1 MAFTNFSSSCR
12 VAAGV
17 VAAAAVVLHGAR
29 GRCESAESA
38 ADVEAL
44 FKKGTELRRKG
55 RDADALV
62 EFQKAARLQDS
73 PRAWAQ
79 VALAEQALGLWLD
92 ANTHIGRALESHQ
105 DPWILKNQ
113 DALEA
118 AHKIIRTHLCQ
129 LEVWGAPAGAQV
141 SIDGK
146 RAGVL
151 PDVTTWLDAGSVA
164 LEITATGFVPL
175 AKTLNLPEGGRV
187 REHADLRR
195 PRLGAVVP
203 AVSVAPAPRSEDEP
217 ANGEPG
223 ATAAAAAAAAASD
236 GSAPAGGSES
246 RGGARS
252 GLRPYAW
259 ATAVG
264 AVAGIG
270 LGVFETTRAV
280 VKQNAFEN
288 HTGPSP
294 ANPTVVV
301 QDCATSTLN
310 AACKSISDA
319 HDSAVKLAVVGYAVG
334 GALAVGSVVLF
345 VLSSQDDHP
354 SDSAVAC
361 VPDLLNDGVACRL
374 RF

>member
-1 MAFTNFSSSCR
+1 MPFTNLSFSCR
-12 VAAGV
+12 IAVGLVAATGV
-17 VAAAAVVLHGAR
+17 LMHGGR
-29 GRCESAESA
+29 GRCEGAETA
-38 ADVEAL
+38 GDVEVL

-55 RDADALV
+55 RDADALI

-105 DPWILKNQ
+105 DAWILKNQ

-129 LEVWGAPAGAQV
+129 VEVWGAPAGAQV

-195 PRLGAVVP
+195 PRLGTVVP
-203 AVSVAPAPRSEDEP
+203 AASVALAPPSENEP

-223 ATAAAAAAAAASD
+223 AAAAAAAASSSD

-259 ATAVG
+259 ATAAG

-270 LGVFETTRAV
+270 FGVFETTRAV

-294 ANPTVVV
+294 ANPTLVV
-301 QDCATSTLN
+301 QDCAISTLN

-354 SDSAVAC
+354 SDSALAC